1 MRLRETRELLRK
13 QRDNLELVYEQRKD
27 GRISITGIEKLINNV
42 NDLAKLGFLDPDI
55 ERLKSIPNIYYGR
68 STDDLILIE
77 PSLFNTLHGIFKSI
91 TEKVDA
97 ILKVIDIS
105 IPEQR
110 ENVISVKLPNYKEI
124 NELSDFFKNLDLA
137 LRCGLKVS
145 EVNGNYSLENF
156 DTGSMWV
163 DVFFST
169 SSLVFFGKLLELAV
183 NYRKSSTELEI
194 TRKHLELLDIQSE
207 HQASLK
213 EALENQLNLLAD
225 QQLKLLQEDGQT
237 YDPDS
242 LANIRKSI
250 QLLSDLINKG
260 TQFHPPLDAPKEVT
274 QSFPESLRTELLE
287 TSRGLLEDVLKSDN
301 E

>member
-13 QRDNLELVYEQRKD
+13 YRDKLELDYEQRKD
-27 GRISITGIEKLINNV
+27 GRIALMGVEKLINNI
-42 NDLAKLGFLDPDI
+42 NALAKLGFFDADI
-55 ERLKSIPNIYYGR
+55 ERLKQYPNVYYGR
-68 STDDLILIE
+68 STSDIFIVE
-77 PSLFNTLHGIFKSI
+77 PALFNTLNGIFQSI
-91 TEKVDA
+91 IEKVDA
-97 ILKVIDIS
+97 ILKVLDIS

-110 ENVISVKLPNYKEI
+110 ENIISVKLPDYKELD
-124 NELSDFFKNLDLA
+124 ELSDFFKNLDLA

-145 EVNGNYSLENF
+145 EVNGDYSLENF

-163 DVFFST
+163 DVFFSA
-169 SSLVFFGKLLELAV
+169 SSLVFFGKLLELTV

-194 TRKHLELLDIQSE
+194 TRKNLELLAIQSE

-213 EALENQLNLLAD
+213 EAIEKQLKLLAD
-225 QQLKLLQEDGQT
+225 QQVKLLQEDGKN
-237 YDPDS
+237 YDQDS
-242 LANIRKSI
+242 LASIRKSI